1 VADAVTAGAIGE
13 RRRPRSVPFSRVE
26 RELDQLWA
34 GLEGPDGAAQTR
46 ALMANVVAFCRSR
59 QEEAAIVDDIATIVA
74 RHPSRVVVL
83 TADAASEADEIEALV
98 AAHGRSGDGGEQL
111 CGEHVMLRAGGPS
124 ARSLPSAV
132 RSLVLGDLPTAL
144 WWATP
149 EAPPLAGDLFD
160 ELAGEATQV
169 IYDSMAW
176 TDPLRQLVV
185 TARWIATNGG
195 QATSDLAWRRP
206 KLWRRLI
213 AQMMDPALAPGAID
227 NITEVDIEH
236 GPHTLTQAWLLSGW
250 LAFRLGWQPR
260 GGRVLPGPEVSWS
273 FDWEHGM
280 PRVNIRR
287 LPEGESEI
295 RSIRIATRVHDRPVT
310 FRFTWEGPGRLHGV
324 AHGLSDRVVSLTGP
338 VQTRGALV
346 ARQLPD
352 YKRDRLFE
360 SAVALARTMAEAVL

>member
-1 VADAVTAGAIGE
+1 VSGTATDD
-13 RRRPRSVPFSRVE
+13 RRRPRVVPFGRVE

-34 GLEGPDGAAQTR
+34 GREGPDGAAQTR
-46 ALMANVVAFCRSR
+46 ALMANLVAFCRNR
-59 QEEAAIVDDIATIVA
+59 EEEAAVVEDIATMVA
-74 RHPSRVVVL
+74 RHPARVVVL
-83 TADAASEADEIEALV
+83 TADAGSDAHEVEALV
-98 AAHGRSGDGGEQL
+98 AAHGRPGDGGERL
-111 CGEHVMLRAGGPS
+111 CGEHVTLRVGGPGT
-124 ARSLPSAV
+124 RSLPSAV
-132 RSLVLGDLPTAL
+132 RSLLLGDLPTAL

-149 EAPPLAGDLFD
+149 EAPPLAGDLFT
-160 ELAGEATQV
+160 ELAAASTQV
-169 IYDSMAW
+169 VYDSMAW

-185 TARWIATNGG
+185 TARWIATKGQ

-213 AQMMDPALAPGAID
+213 AQMLDPALAPGAID
-227 NITEVDIEH
+227 NITQVDIEH

-273 FDWEHGM
+273 FEWEHGM

-295 RSIRIATRVHDRPVT
+295 RSIRIATRVQDRPVT

-324 AHGLSDRVVSLTGP
+324 AEGLSDRVVSLTGP
-338 VQTRGALV
+338 VQSRGALV

-352 YKRDRLFE
+352 HTRDRLFE
-360 SAVALARTMAEAVL
+360 NAVALARTMAEAVL

>member
-1 VADAVTAGAIGE
+1 VNTSAIAD
-13 RRRPRSVPFSRVE
+13 RRRPRAVPFGRVE

-46 ALMANVVAFCRSR
+46 ALMANVVAFCRNR
-59 QEEAAIVDDIATIVA
+59 QEEAAVVDDIGTIVA
-74 RHPSRVVVL
+74 RHPARVVVL
-83 TADAASEADEIEALV
+83 TAEAGSEAHEVEALV
-98 AAHGRSGDGGEQL
+98 AAHGWSGDGGEQL
-111 CGEHVMLRAGGPS
+111 CGERVMLRTGGQGS
-124 ARSLPSAV
+124 RSLPSAV

-149 EAPPLAGDLFD
+149 EAPPLAGDLFT
-160 ELAGEATQV
+160 ELAREATQV

-227 NITEVDIEH
+227 NITQVDIEH

-260 GGRVLPGPEVSWS
+260 GGKVMAGTEVSWS
-273 FDWEHGM
+273 FEWEHGT
-280 PRVNIRR
+280 PTVNIRR

-295 RSIRIATRVHDRPVT
+295 RSIRIATRVNEQPVT
-310 FRFTWEGPGRLHGV
+310 FRFTWAEPGRLQGV
-324 AHGLSDRVVSLTGP
+324 AEGLSDRVVSLTGP
-338 VQTRGALV
+338 VQSRGALV

-352 YKRDRLFE
+352 HTRDRLFE